1 MSKKTLIILLI
12 IGIIIFSILTGMYIY
27 KISNKKQENNYYV
40 KRMYDSQTIP
50 KEENTLKIENDTIN
64 ANSSEEKITPN
75 TRLVLRKYYEK
86 CGHSVNEYV
95 ELPAELINMTKEEL
109 SEQYKDWEIYVF
121 SEKEVI
127 LIKTINDNCNEHYKL
142 KELDGY
148 IAVYKINKD
157 GKEELQ
163 EKTSI
168 STRYLTQTDISH
180 LNSEI
185 EIYGIENLN
194 KYLEDFE

>member
-1 MSKKTLIILLI
+1 MNKKVLIVLMI
-12 IGIIIFSILTGMYIY
+12 IGIIIVSVFTGMYAY
-27 KISNKKQENNYYV
+27 KILNKNQERISYV
-40 KRMYDSQTIP
+40 KKIYDNQNIQKGENIIK
-50 KEENTLKIENDTIN
+50 KENEIINT
-64 ANSSEEKITPN
+64 NSSEEKITPN

-95 ELPAELINMTKEEL
+95 ELPAELINLTKEEL
-109 SEQYKDWEIYVF
+109 SEQYKDWEIYIF

-127 LIKTINDNCNEHYKL
+127 LIKSVNDYCNEHYKL

-148 IAVYKINKD
+148 IAIYKINKD

-168 STRYLTQTDISH
+168 STRYLTETDISH
-180 LNSEI
+180 LQSEI
-185 EIYGIENLN
+185 EIYGTENLN